1 MGETSAVEVVVDAG
15 EVDLAS
21 GLLWAAGVT
30 AVAEHPR
37 ADGSVCLRAD
47 VPPDGL
53 GAVQAA
59 VGDRWTPE
67 LVDITDDGLSAWRD
81 HATVAP
87 AGRRLV
93 VRPPWVPLVGVEP
106 GSLVIEVDPGDA
118 FGHGGHPTTRL
129 CLAALE
135 AACDE
140 RPGLSVL
147 DVGCGSG
154 VLSIA
159 AALLGAGRV
168 VAVDVDPAAIEATL
182 ANAAR
187 NDVVDLIQAR
197 LVDPADPPG
206 AGEAGA
212 AAGGPAEAS
221 RTQGGPFDLV
231 VANIGAD
238 ALVALAP
245 ALLAD
250 LAPGGTLVLSGLLD
264 PPRPDVAPAYA
275 PLAVVADPRLDGWTA
290 LTLR

>member
-1 MGETSAVEVVVDAG
+1 MGTATAVEVVVDG
-15 EVDLAS
+15 DDVDLAS

-47 VPPDGL
+47 VPPGGFD
-53 GAVQAA
+53 AVRAA

-81 HATVAP
+81 HATLAP

-93 VRPPWVPLVGVEP
+93 VRPPWVPLVGVDP
-106 GSLVIEVDPGDA
+106 GALVVEVDPGDA
-118 FGHGGHPTTRL
+118 FGHGAHPTTRL

-135 AACDE
+135 AACDA
-140 RPGLSVL
+140 RPGSSVL

-168 VAVDVDPAAIEATL
+168 VACDVAPEAVEATR

-187 NDVVDLIQAR
+187 NGVGAQIDVR
-197 LVDPADPPG
+197 LVDPVPPLDALG
-206 AGEAGA
+206 VGD
-212 AAGGPAEAS
+212 GGDG
-221 RTQGGPFDLV
+221 RFDLV

-245 ALLAD
+245 VLLAA
-250 LAPGGTLVLSGLLD
+250 LATDGRIVVSGLLD
-264 PPRPDVAPAYA
+264 PPRPDVAEAFV
-275 PLAVVADPRLDGWTA
+275 PLVVEVDARHDGWTA
-290 LTLR
+290 LTLVRPGGRVDP